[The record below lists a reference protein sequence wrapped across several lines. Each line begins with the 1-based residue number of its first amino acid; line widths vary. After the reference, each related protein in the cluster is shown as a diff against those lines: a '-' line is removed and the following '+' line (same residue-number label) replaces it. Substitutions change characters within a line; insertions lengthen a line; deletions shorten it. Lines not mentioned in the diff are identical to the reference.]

1 MAKYWGI
8 ASGNGL
14 ESFIYEPTTGF
25 SGFDQ
30 LVHGEDIKPKSD
42 ESKKMAHQTVYW
54 NRHRHSVLY
63 EADIERADAKEIE
76 KLLETDPFEALIV
89 LKKKAKKIMI
99 ADMAGSKKS
108 WDLIPNKN
116 LDPFS

>member
-14 ESFIYEPTTGF
+14 ESFIYEPSTGH

-42 ESKKMAHQTVYW
+42 EAKKMAHQTVFW

-63 EADIERADAKEIE
+63 EATLDIADAKQIQS
-76 KLLETDPFEALIV
+76 LMETDPFEALIL
-89 LKKKAKKIMI
+89 LKEKAKKIMI
-99 ADMAGSKKS
+99 ADMPGAKKS
-108 WDLIPNKN
+108 WELIPNKN
-116 LDPFS
+116 LDPYS